1 VDLSLQKVIAVIPA
15 RYASTR
21 FPGKPL
27 ALIKGIP
34 MILRVLRRAEG
45 VKGIDS
51 VVVATDDTRIADV
64 VNAGGGHA
72 VMTSKSHDTGSSRV
86 CEIASNNSCD
96 IILNIQGDEPLLP
109 VDGVEEL
116 VRVMKADPSVRMG
129 TLASFSD
136 SKAEMSSHDVVK
148 VVFDLAGNA
157 LYFSRSPIGISDRGF
172 YRHIG
177 IYAYKRSFLL
187 DYENL
192 PRGPLEKVESLEQLR
207 ALENG
212 VDIRVVTCNAVSI
225 GVDRPEDIKR
235 VEFFLDSI

>member
-1 VDLSLQKVIAVIPA
+1 MFSQKVIAVIPA

-34 MILRVLRRAEG
+34 MIVRVFRRACDIKG
-45 VKGIDS
+45 VES
-51 VVVATDDTRIADV
+51 VVVATDDTRIADAV
-64 VNAGGGHA
+64 KADGGNA
-72 VMTSKSHDTGSSRV
+72 VMTAKSHNTGTSRV
-86 CEIASNNSCD
+86 CEIVSNNNCD
-96 IILNIQGDEPLLP
+96 IVLNIQGDEPLLP

-116 VRVMKADPSVRMG
+116 IGIMKADPSIKMG

-136 SKAEMSSHDVVK
+136 SKADMSRRDVVK

-157 LYFSRSPIGISDRGF
+157 LYFSRSPIGVSDKGF

-177 IYAYKRSFLL
+177 IYAYRRSFLL

-192 PRGPLEKVESLEQLR
+192 SQGPLENIESLEQLR

-212 VDIRVVTCNAVSI
+212 VDIRVVVCRSVSG
-225 GVDRPEDIKR
+225 GVDKPEDIKK
-235 VEFFLDSI
+235 VEIFFDSL

>member
-1 VDLSLQKVIAVIPA
+1 MFSQKVIAVIPA
-15 RYASTR
+15 RYGSTR

-34 MILRVLRRAEG
+34 MIVRVFRRACDIQG
-45 VKGIDS
+45 VES

-64 VNAGGGHA
+64 VKDDGGHA
-72 VMTSKSHDTGSSRV
+72 VMTAKSHNTGTSRV
-86 CEIASNNSCD
+86 CEIVSNNKCD
-96 IILNIQGDEPLLP
+96 IVLNIQGDEPLLP

-116 VRVMKADPSVRMG
+116 IGVMKADPSIKMG

-136 SKAEMSSHDVVK
+136 SKAELSRRDVVK
-148 VVFDLAGNA
+148 VVFDLACNA
-157 LYFSRSPIGISDRGF
+157 LYFSRSPIGVSDKGF

-177 IYAYKRSFLL
+177 IYAYRRSFLL

-192 PRGPLEKVESLEQLR
+192 SRGPLENIESLEQLR

-212 VDIRVVTCNAVSI
+212 VDIRVVVCRSVSG
-225 GVDRPEDIKR
+225 GVDKPEDIKK
-235 VEFFLDSI
+235 VEIFFDSQ